1 MSQASS
7 IDENPGSVAEK
18 HPPIILAQY
27 PPSNENNNLS
37 TDLSLINEVC
47 TIIGF
52 Y

>member
-1 MSQASS
+1 MFKARSIAEKPSS
-7 IDENPGSVAEK
+7 IAAKQLAS
-18 HPPIILAQY
+18 IIAQY
-27 PPSNENNNLS
+27 APSNENNNLS